1 LETNTLIKNK
11 QEEVENMTKEKKEL
25 MDKMWK
31 LRKNIFFQL
40 YRAIILGLH
49 FWKLVRKVH

>member
-1 LETNTLIKNK
+1 
-11 QEEVENMTKEKKEL
+11 MDKEKKEL

-31 LRKNIFFQL
+31 MRKNIFVQL
-40 YRAIILGLH
+40 FRAIVLGLH

>member
-1 LETNTLIKNK
+1 MD
-11 QEEVENMTKEKKEL
+11 QEKKKL
-25 MDKMWK
+25 MDKMWR

-40 YRAIILGLH
+40 FRAVVLGIH

>member
-1 LETNTLIKNK
+1 MATETTTENT
-11 QEEVENMTKEKKEL
+11 EKKEIKKVEPKFRFTKKDKKL
-25 MDKMWK
+25 M
-31 LRKNIFFQL
+31 RSFPYQF